1 MSIADEFKLKKIP
14 RAWYAPNKRKRVKT
28 EDGKVQVQKKAV
40 KIGLKPLRLVSKEKV
55 RSKKETI
62 KKIGV
67 RKEKA
72 DFFTKTREDIL
83 TWTLRELLEHLEIH
97 NPNRS
102 ATVSNIMTDIIKGM
116 YNDQR

>member
-14 RAWYAPNKRKRVKT
+14 RAYYAPNKRTLVNT
-28 EDGKVQVQKKAV
+28 NTGEVQVQKKAV
-40 KIGLKPLRLVSKEKV
+40 KIGLKPLRLVSKERE
-55 RSKKETI
+55 RSKKEKV

-72 DFFTKTREDIL
+72 DFFTKTRENML
-83 TWTLRELLEHLEIH
+83 TWTLRELLEYLETS
-97 NPNRS
+97 NPTRS